1 VIGAGGVERVVEL
14 TLSKREQNMFNKS
27 VAAVRGLV
35 DACKR
40 LQKKQKKKAGG
51 TPKRARK
58 G

>member
-1 VIGAGGVERVVEL
+1 MVEL

-40 LQKKQKKKAGG
+40 LQKKQAGG
-51 TPKRARK
+51 KPKRARAR
-58 G
+58 